1 MGVSLSGLASG
12 MDTDSIVAALVSGYS
27 IKKDKYVKAQTK
39 LEWKMDAWKDLNTK
53 IKNFYQKY
61 LSDMRFSTAF
71 NKKK

>member
-12 MDTDSIVAALVSGYS
+12 MDTDSIVAALISGYN

-39 LEWKMDAWKDLNTK
+39 LEWKMDAWKELNTK

-71 NKKK
+71 NK